1 MDQLQQTVAVI
12 CGSIVA
18 VVGAATAVRTF
29 FRGNTKRARR
39 HRLAEDDQAWT
50 GRPAPRTPP
59 APVPDLSP
67 EDWFRLTPEPPTN
80 VWASRRT
87 SRSGPFRPTG
97 ARSQWW
103 TTAGATGNPS
113 SLGGQ
118 S

>member
-1 MDQLQQTVAVI
+1 MDQLQQSVAVI
-12 CGSIVA
+12 CACIVA

-29 FRGNTKRARR
+29 FRGNAKRAQQ
-39 HRLAEDDQAWT
+39 HRPAEDDQAWT

-67 EDWFRLTPEPPTN
+67 EDWFRLTPQAPTN
-80 VWASRRT
+80 VWANRRT
-87 SRSGPFRPTG
+87 ARSGPFQPTG

-103 TTAGATGNPS
+103 TTAGGNGNPAS
-113 SLGGQ
+113 IQGQ